1 MATQVVLLNEQQ
13 MFTDSM
19 ELVLNAEPDIEVVA
33 AHCRGNA
40 PSYIDLAA
48 ADVVILDY
56 DMHDCDVVELA
67 RGIRARAPHTN
78 VVMLFSD
85 STAPAVRNS
94 VAAGCLGVVSK
105 DRGTNEL
112 IGAVRSVAR
121 GQSVAAIPHLSHMF
135 DEASVETV
143 DDADL
148 TVRQREVLELM
159 AEGLSTDALAAA
171 MFVSRNTVRSH
182 VHQVLLKLEA
192 KSKLEAVAAAR
203 RRGILS

>member
-1 MATQVVLLNEQQ
+1 MTTQVLLLNEQQ
-13 MFTDSM
+13 MFTESM
-19 ELVLNAEPDIEVVA
+19 ELVLNAEPDIEVVG

-40 PSYIDLAA
+40 PEFVDLAM
-48 ADVVILDY
+48 ADVVVLDY
-56 DMHDCDVVELA
+56 DMRDCDVVELA
-67 RGIRARAPHTN
+67 RGIKTRAPRTN
-78 VVMLFSD
+78 IVMLFGD

-105 DRGTNEL
+105 DRSTTDL

-121 GQSVAAIPHLSHMF
+121 GQSVAAVPHLSLMF
-135 DEASVETV
+135 EDASPQPD

-148 TVRQREVLELM
+148 TARQREVLELM
-159 AEGLSTDALAAA
+159 SQGMSTDALAAA
-171 MFVSRNTVRSH
+171 LFVSRNTVRSH

-203 RRGILS
+203 RRGIIA